1 MSIALRNTLFFV
13 VSFLFIGTHLYFT
26 YQGIPYLSAL
36 PFFLLVALLALYR
49 LDIILA
55 LVVALTPLSININ
68 EFDIIDFGLF
78 IPTEPLLFG
87 VMLLFLSRQILDGG
101 YDVRLLLHPVS
112 LIIFLQLIWMFVSAM
127 TSEDIL
133 VSMKYLLAR
142 LWFVIPVFIFGMT
155 LLGNVKNIKLMMW
168 LYMLPLVV
176 VVLYTLVNHAM
187 HGFEEKPA
195 HWVMSPFYKDHTSY
209 GALVAMYIPVAIG
222 FYFNKSF
229 SPLLR
234 TVIFFLAM
242 ILLIGVVFSY
252 TRAAWLS
259 LIAALGLYFVLLF
272 RIRFSTIVV
281 GMSLG
286 LFLFFAF
293 YDQIMMDL
301 ERNKVES
308 SDSIAE
314 HATSI
319 SNISSDASN
328 LERINR
334 WNCALR
340 MWQERPIFGWGPGTY
355 QFYYASFQH
364 SSELTIISTNFGDGG
379 NAHSEYLGP
388 LAEQGVAGMLLMVAL
403 VFGVLLTGI
412 NLYQRLPAGE
422 LRLLVTI
429 MLLGLTTYFVHGVL
443 NNYLD
448 TDKASIPVWG
458 FIAGIVAIDMKRRNG
473 ELSKEVIS

>member
-1 MSIALRNTLFFV
+1 
-13 VSFLFIGTHLYFT
+13 
-26 YQGIPYLSAL
+26 
-36 PFFLLVALLALYR
+36 LVALLALYR

-101 YDVRLLLHPVS
+101 YDMRLLLHPVS

-155 LLGNVKNIKLMMW
+155 LLGNAKNIKLMMW
-168 LYMLPLVV
+168 LYLLPLIV

-422 LRLLVTI
+422 MRLLVTI

-473 ELSKEVIS
+473 ELVEEVLN

>member
-1 MSIALRNTLFFV
+1 
-13 VSFLFIGTHLYFT
+13 
-26 YQGIPYLSAL
+26 
-36 PFFLLVALLALYR
+36 
-49 LDIILA
+49 
-55 LVVALTPLSININ
+55 
-68 EFDIIDFGLF
+68 
-78 IPTEPLLFG
+78 
-87 VMLLFLSRQILDGG
+87 
-101 YDVRLLLHPVS
+101 
-112 LIIFLQLIWMFVSAM
+112 
-127 TSEDIL
+127 
-133 VSMKYLLAR
+133 
-142 LWFVIPVFIFGMT
+142 
-155 LLGNVKNIKLMMW
+155 
-168 LYMLPLVV
+168 
-176 VVLYTLVNHAM
+176 
-187 HGFEEKPA
+187 
-195 HWVMSPFYKDHTSY
+195 
-209 GALVAMYIPVAIG
+209 
-222 FYFNKSF
+222 
-229 SPLLR
+229 
-234 TVIFFLAM
+234 
-242 ILLIGVVFSY
+242 
-252 TRAAWLS
+252 
-259 LIAALGLYFVLLF
+259 VLLF

-422 LRLLVTI
+422 MRLLVTI

-473 ELSKEVIS
+473 ELVEEVLN

>member
-1 MSIALRNTLFFV
+1 
-13 VSFLFIGTHLYFT
+13 
-26 YQGIPYLSAL
+26 
-36 PFFLLVALLALYR
+36 
-49 LDIILA
+49 
-55 LVVALTPLSININ
+55 
-68 EFDIIDFGLF
+68 
-78 IPTEPLLFG
+78 
-87 VMLLFLSRQILDGG
+87 
-101 YDVRLLLHPVS
+101 
-112 LIIFLQLIWMFVSAM
+112 
-127 TSEDIL
+127 
-133 VSMKYLLAR
+133 
-142 LWFVIPVFIFGMT
+142 VIPVFIFGMT
-155 LLGNVKNIKLMMW
+155 LLGNAKNIKLMMW
-168 LYMLPLVV
+168 LYLLPLIV

-422 LRLLVTI
+422 MRLLVTI
-429 MLLGLTTYFVHGVL
+429 MLLGLTTYFLHGVL

-473 ELSKEVIS
+473 ELVEEVLN